1 MVPNIPI
8 ACTPT
13 QKHSQP
19 LLCSH
24 FVTGVIDHLLLSY
37 NSDQEKAGID
47 SASCVQDT
55 FTLNN
60 YQGMNYVPALDLLAS
75 SCNSSQKSSFRTIK
89 YLQDVFIKA
98 ALEGTWILYLE
109 GNWCSIWAA

>member
-1 MVPNIPI
+1 
-8 ACTPT
+8 
-13 QKHSQP
+13 
-19 LLCSH
+19 
-24 FVTGVIDHLLLSY
+24 
-37 NSDQEKAGID
+37 
-47 SASCVQDT
+47 
-55 FTLNN
+55 
-60 YQGMNYVPALDLLAS
+60 MNYVPALDLLAS